1 MNQKLIERNN
11 LEHVW
16 NREIGEGEAGGTI
29 TPVEV
34 DGVPGFYLSLSYE
47 AEVKIQDAELCAQQF
62 ERLAAEIRSQAD
74 GSPVGSSLKL
84 LRTLNAVTVDALAE
98 VTGMHSKV
106 IEAIENGAIVPERVQ
121 VQKLSEGMTRII
133 NGAIFD

>member
-74 GSPVGSSLKL
+74 GFPAGSSLKL

-98 VTGMHSKV
+98 VTGMHAKV
-106 IEAIENGAIVPERVQ
+106 IEAIESGAMVPEPMQ
-121 VQKLSEGMTRII
+121 AQKLAEGIAELI
-133 NGAIFD
+133 S